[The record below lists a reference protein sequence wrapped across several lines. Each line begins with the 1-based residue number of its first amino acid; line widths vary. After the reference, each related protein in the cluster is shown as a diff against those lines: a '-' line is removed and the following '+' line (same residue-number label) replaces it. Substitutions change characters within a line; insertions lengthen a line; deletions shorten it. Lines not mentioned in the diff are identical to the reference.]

1 MDLNFIKK
9 YLHKINIELDFEEFN
24 YQVRSHFEYPNLIS
38 ISDTLTFFK
47 VDNMFFKIEN
57 NDLDLI
63 EGFFV
68 AVVEKNKGIQNYN
81 ELVLVEKNQNNFKI
95 EDKNI
100 SKSDF
105 LKIFKNIVLIAEK
118 SAHFEETATNKY
130 QPWLIGLVIALLA
143 VPVFLNGF
151 HQFNGI
157 FFVLSVLGIYL
168 SYETFNQSLGINK
181 GLSSKFCSSSP
192 QTSCESVVKSNK
204 WKIFETLSLSDTSLV
219 FFVSQ
224 LILIIL
230 FSLNGSFEKL
240 IDWSAYFLWL
250 ALPLVLISVYYQK
263 FVEKKW
269 CPLCLGI
276 SAVLLI
282 QTVLVYVVQSF
293 YFSALD
299 LTVLFAVSSV
309 FILMSVAWHFIKNI
323 FIKSNDYKNQLSKAM
338 RFKRN
343 YNLFKEQLLKTEPL
357 QFPKNDYAIYYGN
370 KEANCQ
376 ITILTSPFCGHCKKA
391 HEILHDLHQK
401 YSHKLAFH
409 ICYSIGV
416 EGDSPAIA
424 AIKNLQ
430 QLFLNEGLDKYEQAL
445 KLFYNKDNYMNDFV
459 EQTKHFQDNK
469 GVNELLKAQNEFAN
483 QQHLNF
489 TPMIFING
497 YKFPDMY
504 DKEDLEFFINDLIED
519 SF

>member
-1 MDLNFIKK
+1 M
-9 YLHKINIELDFEEFN
+9 KINIITLILKYFKELDLSIDQKEFQLQ
-24 YQVRSHFEYPNLIS
+24 YELHPDYPSLLAL
-38 ISDTLTFFK
+38 SDTLTFFK
-47 VDNMFFKIEN
+47 IDNAAFKISAEDLDNMPIEFLALTQKEN
-57 NDLDLI
+57 EAEDFSFIKKVNDTY
-63 EGFFV
+63 FV
-68 AVVEKNKGIQNYN
+68 NEK
-81 ELVLVEKNQNNFKI
+81 V
-95 EDKNI
+95 I

-118 SAHFEETATNKY
+118 SAYFEETTTNKY
-130 QPWLIGLVIALLA
+130 QHWLIGLVMVLLA

-151 HQFNGI
+151 LQFSVV
-157 FFVLSVLGIYL
+157 FFILSVLGIYL

-181 GLSSKFCSSSP
+181 GLSSKFCSATP

-204 WKIFETLSLSDTSLV
+204 WKIFETFSLSDVSLV

-240 IDWSAYFLWL
+240 IDWSAYFLWI
-250 ALPLVLISVYYQK
+250 ALPLVLLSIYYQK
-263 FVEKKW
+263 FVEIKW

-282 QTVLVYVVQSF
+282 QTLLVYVLNSLH
-293 YFSALD
+293 FSSID
-299 LTVLFAVSSV
+299 LSVLFAVSTV
-309 FILMSVAWHFIKNI
+309 LFLTSVAWHFIKNI
-323 FIKSNDYKNQLSKAM
+323 LTKSNDYKNQLSKAI

-343 YNLFKEQLLKTEPL
+343 YNLFKEQLLKTQPL

-376 ITILTSPFCGHCKKA
+376 ITILTSPFCGHCKKV

-430 QLFLNEGLDKYEQAL
+430 QLFLNDGLDKYEQAL
-445 KLFYNKDNYMNDFV
+445 KSFYNKDNYINNFV
-459 EQTKHFQDNK
+459 EQSKHFQNNK
-469 GVNELLKAQNEFAN
+469 SVNELLKAQNEFAN

-497 YKFPDMY
+497 YKFPDIY
-504 DKEDLEFFINDLIED
+504 EREDLVYFINDLIED